1 MWVCVCVWVCG
12 CVGVWVC
19 VCVFVCFFVP
29 HDFSVRRSSPTHPV
43 LYAAQCRY
51 VYRCTP
57 LNGTCQTSDAP
68 WSYAHI
74 PKVRPMWQNGC
85 ALKKGML
92 LQNAMGEE
100 NCTASSENSEGKV
113 VQDHAGRRIARPRST
128 AQRQA
133 LQPQHAAMPCLSAA
147 AVGDG
152 KATAAGS
159 ATSQG
164 GIRSLDD
171 SFFFLGFLL
180 NGLYASW
187 PVFFFCH
194 LLGASQG
201 YTPGCGGHEQGH
213 SRPGGQRHGN

>member
-1 MWVCVCVWVCG
+1 MSACVRAWVGVCG
-12 CVGVWVC
+12 CVCVGVWVCGC

-100 NCTASSENSEGKV
+100 NCTASAENSEGKV
-113 VQDHAGRRIARPRST
+113 VQDHAAAGLPGRA
-128 AQRQA
+128 AQRSA
-133 LQPQHAAMPCLSAA
+133 KHCNRSMPPCPVSA
-147 AVGDG
+147 
-152 KATAAGS
+152 
-159 ATSQG
+159 Q
-164 GIRSLDD
+164 L
-171 SFFFLGFLL
+171 
-180 NGLYASW
+180 
-187 PVFFFCH
+187 P
-194 LLGASQG
+194 
-201 YTPGCGGHEQGH
+201 
-213 SRPGGQRHGN
+213 